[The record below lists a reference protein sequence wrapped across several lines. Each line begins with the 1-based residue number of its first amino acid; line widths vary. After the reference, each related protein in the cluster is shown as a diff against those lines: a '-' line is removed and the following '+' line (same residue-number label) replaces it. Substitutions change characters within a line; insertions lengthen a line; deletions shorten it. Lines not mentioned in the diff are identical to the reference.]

1 MSAPIQFNLTK
12 DASAAPIAFALSK
25 VQAFTIELFWNS
37 RHDLDAHAIAL
48 TSGRLTAMEDVL
60 STYNPTLVLA
70 DNPSK
75 NHIAGGKEPFMTPN
89 GGLVHMGDKRT
100 GLGVNSQEPDEVLK
114 TANAKFGAHW
124 DEIAIIVA
132 MHPPHSGKF
141 KDVDGAR
148 LVIKDDTGVEL
159 LEANLTHDFDEYDIV
174 QMGSLLKN
182 AGNGAWEFKPVASGI
197 NGDFNAV
204 LSAFA

>member
-1 MSAPIQFNLTK
+1 
-12 DASAAPIAFALSK
+12 
-25 VQAFTIELFWNS
+25 
-37 RHDLDAHAIAL
+37 
-48 TSGRLTAMEDVL
+48 MEDVL

-100 GLGVNSQEPDEVLK
+100 GLSVNAREPDEVLK
-114 TANAKFGAHW
+114 TNNPKFNPNW
-124 DEIAIIVA
+124 TEVAIVVA

-148 LVIKDDTGVEL
+148 LVIKDDTGKEL

-182 AGNGAWEFKPVASGI
+182 DSSGAWEFKPVAVGI

-204 LSAFA
+204 LAAFA